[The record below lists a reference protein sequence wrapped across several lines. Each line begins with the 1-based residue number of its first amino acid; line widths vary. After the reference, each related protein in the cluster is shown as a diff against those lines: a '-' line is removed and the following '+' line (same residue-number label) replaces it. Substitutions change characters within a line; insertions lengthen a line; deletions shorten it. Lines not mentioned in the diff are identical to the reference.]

1 MPRSR
6 RLPDPGAARP
16 GLRARLPGAG
26 ALALAALLAMPGLL
40 RAADPGDSFKAR
52 RFRVD
57 SVPGGAEVF
66 VIGGRVGIT
75 PLTLSERDIYPN
87 WYPDAQA
94 DLYGMIMLR
103 KAGCA
108 EYSRRVGLDDIEAGI
123 EARLDCGQDAGAG
136 TPLPAADPPPV
147 AAPPAA
153 ADAGTLPAAA
163 AMERRLRQLKVLQE
177 LFEDGLIT
185 GQEERSIRKRI
196 LAAP

>member
-6 RLPDPGAARP
+6 TLHAGLLAAV
-16 GLRARLPGAG
+16 LALPGP
-26 ALALAALLAMPGLL
+26 LPAAEPDDEF
-40 RAADPGDSFKAR
+40 RPR

-66 VIGGRVGIT
+66 TIGGRVGTT

-94 DLYGMIMLR
+94 QLYGMIVLR

-108 EYSRRVGLDDIEAGI
+108 EYTRRVGREDIARGI
-123 EARLDCGQDAGAG
+123 EAQLDCGQDEVV
-136 TPLPAADPPPV
+136 PLT
-147 AAPPAA
+147 PPAA
-153 ADAGTLPAAA
+153 EPAPAVPAAA
-163 AMERRLRQLKVLQE
+163 ATTSASAAILQRRLRQLQVLQE
-177 LFEDGLIT
+177 MLEDGLVT
-185 GQEERSIRKRI
+185 EQEERTIRKRI